1 LVEDVRYAQKVI
13 EVLFDAGD
21 DGFFQ
26 LGRQVINGPLS
37 VAKREIAGNA
47 YRGRNQDDK
56 WRSEDSSQGDADWS
70 F

>member
-1 LVEDVRYAQKVI
+1 MRCAQKFI
-13 EVLFDAGD
+13 EVLFNAGD

-26 LGRQVINGPLS
+26 LDCQVINGPLS

-47 YRGRNQDDK
+47 YRGRKQDDK
-56 WRSEDSSQGDADWS
+56 WRSEDSSQGEADGS